1 MKRPLGLRERFE
13 RHRKDTRFVAAGLG
27 FLLLLLTLAYYLI
40 QRGRDLPSVVVTNKV
55 LLFALRYANLVLILV
70 IVFVLTRNLLR
81 LWLDRRQ
88 RALGARFKTK
98 LIATYVGLSLVPVLL
113 LFFYAN
119 ELLKGSIDRW
129 FSGSLRTVLEQS
141 SAVAQAL
148 QAEVADRDHR
158 EAARVARELARSDAA
173 DVQAGAAIA
182 SRLER
187 WREESGV
194 DFLGLYRE
202 TDFVHAVVDP
212 RSGLNDL
219 PEVGRQ
225 LLLDALE
232 KERADRVILPG
243 GTHGRL
249 ILAAAAGPPERGG
262 RFVVVAG
269 TLLDPVTSGRSEE
282 LIQAYQSYR
291 QLEVQKR
298 DFAMSYRLMFILVT
312 LLILLASSW
321 VGLFLVRRLMQ
332 PIQALAEGTR
342 RVSSGDLDHQV
353 EVAADDEMAGVVD
366 SFNRMTSELRR
377 SRAEIDRSQNEL
389 LAANR
394 GLAEERAF
402 VAAILEN
409 LASGVIAIDRD
420 GRVLSANRSAL
431 SILRQRESELVG
443 RQIESA
449 WSDPERRRLAGLVA
463 ELTEHPRESTEISL
477 VLGGNRR
484 TLGVKRRDLRDSA
497 GREAGQVV
505 VLEDLSDLVK
515 AQKLAA
521 WTEAARR
528 IAHEIKNPL
537 TPIRL
542 AAERLRERHREN
554 QGAVGPLLEESVD
567 IIVREVGTMQSL
579 VDEFS
584 RYARMP
590 GPRLLATDLAT
601 LIAEVVA
608 LYREVKPGVTVSAEI
623 EPGLGSVWIDREQIR
638 RVLINL
644 LDNAIEASDAPG
656 EVVARATSRGEQ
668 VMIEIADLGPGVPDE
683 DREKLFLPFFSRKKR
698 GTGMGL
704 AIVQRIV
711 SDHNGTIRVAENSPR
726 GTVFIVELPSR

>member
-1 MKRPLGLRERFE
+1 MKRSIDLRGRLL
-13 RHRKDTRFVAAGLG
+13 RHRKDSRFVAAGLAI
-27 FLLLLLTLAYYLI
+27 LLLLLTVAYYLI
-40 QRGRDLPSVVVTNKV
+40 QRGHDLPSVLVTNRV

-88 RALGARFKTK
+88 RGLGARFRTK
-98 LIATYVGLSLVPVLL
+98 LLATYVGLSLVPVLL

-129 FSGSLRTVLEQS
+129 FSGSLRTVLERS
-141 SAVAQAL
+141 SAVAQEL
-148 QAEVADRDHR
+148 QSEITDRNHR
-158 EAARVARELARSDAA
+158 EAGRIMREVASLPGDPIAA
-173 DVQAGAAIA
+173 DSKIA
-182 SRLER
+182 TRLER
-187 WREESGV
+187 WRAESGV
-194 DFLGLYRE
+194 DFLGLYLE
-202 TDFVHAVVDP
+202 TQFVHAVVDP

-225 LLLDALE
+225 LLLDALD
-232 KERADRVILPG
+232 KGRADRVILPV
-243 GTHGRL
+243 GTRGRL
-249 ILAAAAGPPERGG
+249 ILAAEAGPADRGR
-262 RFVVVAG
+262 RFVVVCG
-269 TLLDPVTSGRSEE
+269 RLLDPVSSGRSEE

-298 DFAMSYRLMFILVT
+298 EFAMSYRLMFILVT

-342 RVSSGDLDHQV
+342 RVSSGDLDHRV
-353 EVAADDEMAGVVD
+353 EVAADDEMAGVVE
-366 SFNRMTSELRR
+366 SFNLMTGELRR
-377 SRAEIDRSQNEL
+377 NREEIERSQNEL
-389 LAANR
+389 VAANR
-394 GLAEERAF
+394 GLAEERAL

-409 LASGVIAIDRD
+409 LAAGVIAIDR
-420 GRVLSANRSAL
+420 GGTILSANRAAL
-431 SILRQRESELVG
+431 QILRQRESDLVG
-443 RQIESA
+443 RPVDDA
-449 WSDPERRRLAGLVA
+449 WSDAERQRLAEVVA
-463 ELTEHPRESTEISL
+463 DPGARPGTSTELSL
-477 VLGGNRR
+477 VLGGTRR
-484 TLGVKRRDLRDSA
+484 TLGVKRSA
-497 GREAGQVV
+497 LHDPGGNEAGQIV
-505 VLEDLSDLVK
+505 VLEDLSDLVR

-542 AAERLRERHREN
+542 AAERLLARHRDDPAAT
-554 QGAVGPLLEESVD
+554 GALIEESVEV
-567 IIVREVGTMQSL
+567 IVREVATMQSL

-590 GPRLLATDLAT
+590 GAQLVACDLAT
-601 LIAEVVA
+601 LIEQVVA
-608 LYREVKPGVTVSAEI
+608 LYREVKPGVSVVAEV
-623 EPGLGSVWIDREQIR
+623 EADMGPTWIDPEQIR

-644 LDNAIEASDAPG
+644 LDNAIEASDAPAEVTVRAARQG
-656 EVVARATSRGEQ
+656 ERVQ
-668 VMIEIADLGPGVPDE
+668 VTIADQGPGVAED

-711 SDHNGTIRVAENSPR
+711 SDHHGTIRVSSNRPR
-726 GTVFIVELPSR
+726 GTVFTIELPSR